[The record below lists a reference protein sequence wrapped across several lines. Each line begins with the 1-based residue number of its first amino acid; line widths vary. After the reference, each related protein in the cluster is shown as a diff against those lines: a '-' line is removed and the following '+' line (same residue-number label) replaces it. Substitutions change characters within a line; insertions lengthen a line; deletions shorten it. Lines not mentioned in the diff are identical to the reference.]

1 VYRTL
6 ALLSLAAVA
15 PAGPARAETSCA
27 QGIQA
32 LSQQVPAV
40 TDAHM
45 RAVLDNDL
53 RHARKEAAEGDED
66 ECVDILDHANKVLKP
81 AQ

>member
-1 VYRTL
+1 V
-6 ALLSLAAVA
+6 
-15 PAGPARAETSCA
+15 
-27 QGIQA
+27 A
-32 LSQQVPAV
+32 LSQQVASV
-40 TDAHM
+40 TDAHT

-66 ECVDILDHANKVLKP
+66 ECSDILNHASKVLKP